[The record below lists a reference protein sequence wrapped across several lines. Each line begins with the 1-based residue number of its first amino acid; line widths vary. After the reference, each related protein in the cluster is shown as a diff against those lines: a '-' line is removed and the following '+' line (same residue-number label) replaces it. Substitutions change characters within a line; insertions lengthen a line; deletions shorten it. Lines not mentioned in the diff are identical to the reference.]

1 MTLEQRIAKLKA
13 ALAERHANPAGLSNV
28 PGPVRGLMNRDA
40 ESFTAGADALAE
52 VSRLRGY
59 LEALEWADDK
69 LDDVGLGQYRQLW
82 DHQEVMKEKL
92 EALLKQMEEKV

>member
-1 MTLEQRIAKLKA
+1 MTIETRIAALKTK
-13 ALAERHANPAGLSNV
+13 LAERYSEQATHSGLAK
-28 PGPVRGLMNRDA
+28 PFIAFM
-40 ESFTAGADALAE
+40 AGAYALAE

-82 DHQEVMKEKL
+82 DHQEAMKEKL